1 MSIHNPI
8 RVHRIALGRRTHF
21 YGSYKQHNSALLS
34 VVVDSIQLLAP
45 MERQLFDVA
54 MGRHVLHMIG
64 SNYQ

>member
-8 RVHRIALGRRTHF
+8 RVHRIALGTRTHF
-21 YGSYKQHNSALLS
+21 YGSYKQHNSAFLS
-34 VVVDSIQLLAP
+34 VVDETVQLLAP
-45 MERQLFDVA
+45 MERQLFGVA